1 MAKTVFIDAGPI
13 VAILNRRDQHHL
25 WASEKISRIE
35 ENLVTTS
42 IIISEAF
49 HILRRVPNGIE
60 GLFRTIEEEFISVEE
75 AYPKNMDYIHKQV
88 LKYSDNDASLGDISI
103 LSLVEDSNN
112 AQIFTLDFDFH
123 IYHDLK
129 GNPLDLISPYK
140 Q

>member
-25 WASEKISRIE
+25 WASEKISTIE

-60 GLFRTIEEEFISVEE
+60 GLFRTIEEGFISVEE

-123 IYHDLK
+123 IYRDLK

>member
-25 WASEKISRIE
+25 WASEKISGIE

-49 HILRRVPNGIE
+49 HILRKVPNGIK
-60 GLFRTIEEEFISVEE
+60 GLFRTIEEGFIDVEE

-123 IYHDLK
+123 IYRDLK